1 MNQLPEQNQNV
12 KNVAAVDLGSN
23 SFHMIVAAVSDGN
36 LQIVDRIKEMVRLAA
51 GLDAQNRIS
60 PEVSKRALA
69 CLNRFSQRLRD
80 LPRGAVRIVGTNTL
94 RKAHNSD
101 KFISKAEAILG
112 HPIEIISGQEEA
124 RLIYL
129 GVSHSLEDD
138 GDQRLVMDI
147 GGGSTEY
154 IIGQHF
160 NPEQMES
167 LFMGCVSFSQQFF
180 KNGSLS
186 EARMRKAEIAAL
198 QELSSIRE
206 QYKATGW
213 DTAIGASGSIIS
225 IHDVIIAKGWSSYG
239 ITSEALKKLRQEVIA
254 AGHID
259 KLSLPALSEDR
270 KPVFAGGLAILCAT
284 FESLDIELLRVSN
297 GAVREGLLYDH
308 LGRIHHE
315 DVRERTIE
323 QLMQR
328 YGIDVAQ
335 ASRVEQTALFLLQQ
349 VSAENDLATEE
360 QMGMLS
366 RAAKLHEIGLA
377 IAHSQYHKHSAYLA
391 KNMYMPGFSQ
401 GEQLLLSVLIRGH
414 RRKFPE
420 NIIKALPRPHVQPIW
435 LLCILLRL
443 SALLHRS
450 RTTASLPDISLSLND
465 SKAVMSFP
473 ASWLNDH
480 PLTFAD
486 LEQEKLYLKAV
497 GCNLKFS

>member
-1 MNQLPEQNQNV
+1 MNQLSEQSQNV
-12 KNVAAVDLGSN
+12 KSVAAVDLGSN

-60 PEVSKRALA
+60 PEVSERALA

-80 LPRGAVRIVGTNTL
+80 MPRGTVRIVGTNTL
-94 RKAHNSD
+94 RKARNSE
-101 KFISKAEAILG
+101 KFISQAEEILG

-129 GVSHSLEDD
+129 GVSHSLED
-138 GDQRLVMDI
+138 GGERRLVMDI

-160 NPEQMES
+160 KPEQMES

-180 KNGSLS
+180 KNGALT
-186 EARMRKAEIAAL
+186 EARMRKAEIAAM
-198 QELSSIRE
+198 QELSAIRE

-225 IHDVIIAKGWSSYG
+225 IQDVVIAKGWSSYG
-239 ITSEALKKLRQEVIA
+239 ITLEALKKLRQETIV

-270 KPVFAGGLAILCAT
+270 KPVFVGGVAILCAT
-284 FESLDIELLRVSN
+284 FESLDIELMRVSS

-328 YGIDVAQ
+328 YGIDIAQ
-335 ASRVEQTALFLLQQ
+335 ARRVEVTALYLLQQ
-349 VSAENDLATEE
+349 VSAEWDLANEE
-360 QMGMLS
+360 RMGMLS
-366 RAAKLHEIGLA
+366 RAARLHEIGLA
-377 IAHSQYHKHSAYLA
+377 IAHGQYHKHSAYLA
-391 KNMYMPGFSQ
+391 KNMYMPGFSL

-420 NIIKALPRPHVQPIW
+420 NIIKALPKSQVQPIW

-450 RTTASLPDISLSLND
+450 RSTAPLPEINLKMTDHKVGLSF
-465 SKAVMSFP
+465 SAG
-473 ASWLNDH
+473 WLGDH
-480 PLTFAD
+480 PLTNVD
-486 LEQEKLYLKAV
+486 LEQEKQYLKAV
-497 GCNLKFS
+497 GCRLSYS

>member
-1 MNQLPEQNQNV
+1 MNQLSEQSQNV
-12 KNVAAVDLGSN
+12 KSVAAVDLGSN

-80 LPRGAVRIVGTNTL
+80 MPRGTVRIVGTNTL
-94 RKAHNSD
+94 RKARNSE
-101 KFISKAEAILG
+101 KFIGQAEEILG

-129 GVSHSLEDD
+129 GVSHSLED
-138 GDQRLVMDI
+138 GGERRLVMDI

-160 NPEQMES
+160 KPEQMES

-180 KNGSLS
+180 KNGALT
-186 EARMRKAEIAAL
+186 ETRMRKAEIAAM
-198 QELSSIRE
+198 QELSAIRE

-225 IHDVIIAKGWSSYG
+225 IQEVVIAKGWSSYG
-239 ITSEALKKLRQEVIA
+239 ITLEALKKLRQEIIA

-270 KPVFAGGLAILCAT
+270 KPVFVGGVAILCAT
-284 FESLDIELLRVSN
+284 FESLDIKLMRVSS

-328 YGIDVAQ
+328 YGIDVVQ
-335 ASRVEQTALFLLQQ
+335 ARRVEVTALYLLQQ
-349 VSAENDLATEE
+349 VSAEWDLANEE
-360 QMGMLS
+360 RMGMLS
-366 RAAKLHEIGLA
+366 RAARLHEIGLA
-377 IAHSQYHKHSAYLA
+377 IAHGQYHKHSAYLA
-391 KNMYMPGFSQ
+391 KNMYMPGFSL
-401 GEQLLLSVLIRGH
+401 GEQLLLSVLIQGH

-420 NIIKALPRPHVQPIW
+420 NIIKALPKSQVQPIW

-443 SALLHRS
+443 STLLHRS
-450 RTTASLPDISLSLND
+450 RSTAPLPEINLKMTDHKVSLSF
-465 SKAVMSFP
+465 SAG
-473 ASWLNDH
+473 WLGDH
-480 PLTFAD
+480 PLTNAD
-486 LEQEKLYLKAV
+486 LEQEKQYLKAV
-497 GCNLKFS
+497 GCRLSYS

>member
-1 MNQLPEQNQNV
+1 MNQLPEQNQGV
-12 KNVAAVDLGSN
+12 RNVAAVDLGSN
-23 SFHMIVAAVSDGN
+23 SFHMIVATVSDDN

-51 GLDAQNRIS
+51 GLDAQNRLS

-69 CLNRFSQRLRD
+69 CLSRFSQRLRD
-80 LPRGAVRIVGTNTL
+80 LPCGAVRIVGTNTL
-94 RKAHNSD
+94 RKARNSE
-101 KFISKAEAILG
+101 KFITKAEEILG

-138 GDQRLVMDI
+138 NEQRLVMDI

-160 NPEQMES
+160 KPEQMES

-180 KNGSLS
+180 KNGTLS
-186 EARMRKAEIAAL
+186 EARMRKAEIAAMR
-198 QELSSIRE
+198 ELSTIRE
-206 QYKATGW
+206 QYRATGW

-225 IHDVIIAKGWSSYG
+225 IHDVIIANGWSSYG
-239 ITSEALKKLRQEVIA
+239 ITLEALSKLRQAVIA

-259 KLSLPALSEDR
+259 KLSLPGLSEDR

-284 FESLDIELLRVSN
+284 FESLDIELLRVST

-335 ASRVEQTALFLLQQ
+335 ASRVEKTALNLLQQ
-349 VSAENDLATEE
+349 VSAEWDLATEE
-360 QMGMLS
+360 RMGMIS

-401 GEQLLLSVLIRGH
+401 GEQLLLAALIQGH

-420 NIIKALPRPHVQPIW
+420 NIIKALPKSHVQPVW

-450 RTTASLPDISLSLND
+450 RLTTALPDINLALTD
-465 SKAVMSFP
+465 SKVVISFP
-473 ASWLNDH
+473 TNWLDEH

-486 LEQEKLYLKAV
+486 LEQEKQYLKTV